1 MDRPKITDA
10 PGLTWRRNQH
20 GWQARWRART
30 DIYKKG
36 YGVPVVTLWAARGD
50 CPELTDGDIAYIQS
64 RCQSLQA
71 EMLVWARGGIPT
83 LGAVFDGTLS
93 SLCDCYRSDPD
104 SSYRRNTRHRTRLYY
119 DALCRRIVKNHGG
132 ERITDIK
139 ARHVLRWHEDWIA
152 GGKVTMAHAL
162 IRMLRTVVA
171 FGSTILEDAECE
183 RVSGF
188 LSNMRFKMP
197 KARDARLEA
206 KHVIAIR
213 AKAHEMGSPSIA
225 LAQAF
230 QFDMMLR
237 QKDVIGE
244 YVPMAEP
251 GLSDVIYAGQKWLYG
266 IRWEEIDANQVL
278 RHITSKRQKP
288 VEVQMALAPMVLEEL
303 ALMGALPERG
313 PIVLNEHTG
322 RPWNDLTFRRRWRE
336 IATAAGV
343 PTNIRNM
350 DTRAGAISEATDAGA
365 ELEHVRHAATHGDI
379 SMTQRYSRGGADKT
393 RNVME
398 KRVEFRARTKQ
409 KPDDTQ

>member
-1 MDRPKITDA
+1 MDRPKIPDA
-10 PGLTWRRNQH
+10 PGLTWRRNAH

-30 DIYKKG
+30 DLYQKG
-36 YGVPVVTLWAARGD
+36 YGVPVVTLWAATGD
-50 CPELTDGDIAYIQS
+50 CPDLDDATIRYIQS

-71 EMLVWARGGIPT
+71 DMLVWGRGGIT
-83 LGAVFDGTLS
+83 QLATFDGTLR
-93 SLCDCYRSDPD
+93 SLSDCYRSDAD
-104 SSYRRNTRHRTRLYY
+104 SSYRRNTRHKTRLYY
-119 DALCRRIVKNHGG
+119 DTLCRRLVKDHGE
-132 ERITDIK
+132 ERIADIK
-139 ARHVLRWHEDWIA
+139 ARHVLRWHEDWTA

-162 IRMLRTVVA
+162 IGMLRTVVG
-171 FGSTILEDAECE
+171 FGATILEDDECA

-197 KARDARLEA
+197 KAREARLEA

-230 QFDMMLR
+230 QFDLMLR

-251 GLSDVIYAGQKWLYG
+251 GLSDVTYAGQKWLYG
-266 IRWEEIDANQVL
+266 IRWEEIDAGQVL
-278 RHITSKRQKP
+278 RHVTSKRQKP
-288 VEVQMALAPMVLEEL
+288 IEAPLALAPMVLEEL
-303 ALMGALPERG
+303 ARAQIRERG
-313 PIVLNEHTG
+313 PIILNEHTG
-322 RPWNDLTFRRRWRE
+322 RPWNALTFRRRWRE

-343 PTNIRNM
+343 PTDIRNM

-409 KPDDTQ
+409 KPDDAQ

>member
-1 MDRPKITDA
+1 MDRPRITDA

-36 YGVPVVTLWAARGD
+36 YGVPVVTLWASSLD
-50 CPELTDGDIAYIQS
+50 QTELDEGTILYIQS
-64 RCQSLQA
+64 MCQSLQA
-71 EMLVWARGGIPT
+71 EMLVWARGGIPMM
-83 LGAVFDGTLS
+83 GAVFDGTLK
-93 SLCDCYRSDPD
+93 SLSGCYRSDPD
-104 SSYRRNTRHRTRLYY
+104 SSYKRNTRHKTREYY
-119 DALCRRIVKNHGG
+119 DTLCRRIVKDHGD
-132 ERITDIK
+132 ERLIDIK
-139 ARHVLRWHEDWIA
+139 ARHILRWHEDWTG

-162 IRMLRTVVA
+162 VGMLRTLFT
-171 FGSTILEDAECE
+171 FGSTILEDAESE
-183 RVSGF
+183 RLSGAM
-188 LSNMRFKMP
+188 SSMRFKMP

-244 YVPMAEP
+244 FVPMSEP
-251 GLSDVIYAGQKWLYG
+251 GLSDVIYHGQKWLYG
-266 IRWEEIDANQVL
+266 IRWEEIDAHQVL
-278 RHITSKRQKP
+278 RHVTSKRQKP
-288 VEVQMALAPMVLEEL
+288 VEVPLALAPMVLEEL
-303 ALMGALPERG
+303 ALMGTLPERG
-313 PIVLNEHTG
+313 PIILNENTG
-322 RPWNDLTFRRRWRE
+322 RPWNALTFRRRWRE

-343 PTNIRNM
+343 PKDIRNM

-398 KRVEFRARTKQ
+398 KRVEFRSRTKPQ
-409 KPDDTQ
+409 E

>member
-1 MDRPKITDA
+1 MDKPRIIDA
-10 PGLTWRRNQH
+10 PGLTWRRNAH

-30 DIYKKG
+30 DLFKRG
-36 YGVPVVTLWAARGD
+36 YPIPVVRLWASSHEQ
-50 CPELTDGDIAYIQS
+50 PEPDDATIAFIQD
-64 RCQSLQA
+64 RCQSLQTD
-71 EMLVWARGGIPT
+71 MLVWGRGGVPLLAT
-83 LGAVFDGTLS
+83 FDGTLS
-93 SLCDCYRSDPD
+93 SLSDCYRSDED
-104 SSYRRNTRHRTRLYY
+104 SPYKRNTRHKTREYY
-119 DALCRRIVKNHGG
+119 DTLCRRIVKDHGA
-132 ERITDIK
+132 ERIIDIK
-139 ARHVLRWHEDWIA
+139 ARHVLRWHEDWTNS
-152 GGKVTMAHAL
+152 GVTMAHAL
-162 IRMLRTVVA
+162 IGMLRTLVG
-171 FGSTILEDAECE
+171 FGATILEDDECA

-197 KARDARLEA
+197 KAREARLEA

-230 QFDMMLR
+230 QFDLMLR

-251 GLSDVIYAGQKWLYG
+251 GLSDVTYAGQKWLYG
-266 IRWEEIDANQVL
+266 IRWEEIDAGQVL
-278 RHITSKRQKP
+278 RHVTSKRQKP
-288 VEVQMALAPMVLEEL
+288 IEAPLALAPMVLEEL
-303 ALMGALPERG
+303 ARAQIKDRG
-313 PIVLNEHTG
+313 PIIVNEHTG
-322 RPWNDLTFRRRWRE
+322 RPWNALTFRRRWRE

-343 PTNIRNM
+343 PRDIRNM

-398 KRVEFRARTKQ
+398 KRVEFRSRTKQ
-409 KPDDTQ
+409 KPDDAQ